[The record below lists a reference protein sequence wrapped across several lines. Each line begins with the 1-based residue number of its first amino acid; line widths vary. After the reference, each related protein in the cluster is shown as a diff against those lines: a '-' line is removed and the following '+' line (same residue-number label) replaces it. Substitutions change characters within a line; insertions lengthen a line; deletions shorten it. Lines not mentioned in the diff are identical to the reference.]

1 MKIVGLAHLG
11 GKHVAFLSDST
22 FWIGLLSVIWLDLIL
37 AGDNAIVIALA
48 ARNVPKNQQKQV
60 IWLGTAGAIV
70 IRIAATLI
78 LVRLLE
84 KGIPGLLFAG
94 GLMLLWISY
103 KLLTD
108 DSEHDHIAPK
118 ESMMAAVRTIIVADA
133 AMGLDNVLAI
143 AGTANKSG
151 AHGPL
156 LVVLGLL
163 ISVPIVIW
171 GSTLFIKLIERF
183 AWVLYL
189 GAAVLAYTAAE
200 MIIGEEFGS
209 LGEKWPALN
218 FHHFFEANPVMKY
231 VLIAILIVV
240 IVGFGKRAEIKK
252 AASSVDKA
260 A

>member
-1 MKIVGLAHLG
+1 MEFIT
-11 GKHVAFLSDST
+11 DST

-48 ARNVPKNQQKQV
+48 ARNVPKNQQKKV

-70 IRIAATLI
+70 IRIVATLV
-78 LVRLLE
+78 LVRLLDE
-84 KGIPGLLFAG
+84 GIPGLLFVG

-103 KLLTD
+103 KLLVD
-108 DSEHDHIAPK
+108 ESDHDHIAPK

-151 AHGPL
+151 THGPL

-171 GSTLFIKLIERF
+171 GSTLFIKLIERY

-209 LGEKWPALN
+209 LGEKWSFLN
-218 FHHFFEANPVMKY
+218 FHHFFEANPVAKY
-231 VLIAILIVV
+231 ALIAVLIIV
-240 IVGFGKRAEIKK
+240 IVGLGKRKEMQK
-252 AASSVDKA
+252 AAQSEDQA

>member
-1 MKIVGLAHLG
+1 ME
-11 GKHVAFLSDST
+11 FFTDQT

-48 ARNVPKNQQKQV
+48 ARNVPKKQQKQV
-60 IWLGTAGAIV
+60 ILLGTAGAIV
-70 IRIAATLI
+70 IRIAATLV
-78 LVRLLE
+78 LVRLLDE
-84 KGIPGLLFAG
+84 GVPGLLFVG

-103 KLLTD
+103 KLLVD
-108 DSEHDHIAPK
+108 EADHDHITAK
-118 ESMMAAVRTIIVADA
+118 DSMMAAVRTIIVADA

-151 AHGPL
+151 DHGPL

-171 GSTLFIKLIERF
+171 GSTLFIKLIERY
-183 AWVLYL
+183 AWVLYI
-189 GAAVLAYTAAE
+189 GAAVLTYTAAE

-209 LGEKWPALN
+209 LGEKWPVLN
-218 FHHFFEANPVMKY
+218 FHHFFESNSLAKY
-231 VLIAILIVV
+231 ALIAILIVV
-240 IVGFGKRAEIKK
+240 IIGLGKRSEIKK
-252 AASSVDKA
+252 AAQSEDQA